1 MASKFVNLAPNERR
15 SAQAILNGY
24 NRRLR
29 TWERQ
34 AALLPNIAYMG
45 GTVDFSRYI
54 GFSDQVLGRFTSL
67 QQFRHAVDTM
77 TADIKDRIAWQKE
90 RKRTRD
96 GKNGLLDGQYVYF
109 AIGYNHGNGAMFR
122 GYVAEKADPYTEV
135 EFDKWEGV
143 NADWL

>member
-1 MASKFVNLAPNERR
+1 MASKFVNLAPSERR

-29 TWERQ
+29 KWERE

-54 GFSDQVLGRFTSL
+54 GFSDQVLARFTTL
-67 QQFRHAVDTM
+67 QQVRHALDTM
-77 TADIKDRIAWQKE
+77 KADIQDRIDAQKDRIRA
-90 RKRTRD
+90 RD
-96 GKNGLLDGQYVYF
+96 GRVGLLDGQFVYF

-135 EFDKWEGV
+135 VYDEWEGV